1 MNKLIIL
8 LMIFT
13 VSLIAREEAFA
24 TKECPAFNNMKHS
37 KNTHAVHLDTKQK
50 YTILKYHKGQALV
63 LIKGEQPAQRWV
75 DEKCFIKRNNGSNP
89 MNVKKVESKVI
100 SIEDELSKTS
110 VEIDLTKH
118 TKKYEINNIN
128 KYYNPKLLQ
137 QNLLAL
143 SWHNAFCE
151 THRYKK
157 ECKRSL
163 LSFGKGKYSEKHFVL
178 HGLWPQPRN
187 NIYCNVEKDFINAD
201 KHGQW
206 RDLPCLAMDDEI
218 EDRLAKVMPGFASD
232 LHKHEW
238 VKHGTCY
245 GTDPQTYFEDAVSMV
260 EQLNN
265 SKVGDFFTKNIG
277 KHVTLK
283 QVRHQFDRSF
293 GVGSGKR
300 VELKCK
306 KGLITELWL
315 HLGSRS
321 DDLGVLLKKGK
332 QTRSRCQKGLL
343 DRAGY
348 GR

>member
-1 MNKLIIL
+1 MNKLIL
-8 LMIFT
+8 LFT
-13 VSLIAREEAFA
+13 LFTLSLLARHESFP
-24 TKECPAFNNMKHS
+24 TKVCPAFNNMKHS
-37 KNTHAVHLDTKQK
+37 KNTHNIHLDTAKK
-50 YTILKYHKGQALV
+50 YTIMKDHKGQKLI

-75 DEKCFIKRNNGSNP
+75 DAECFSTSNDIGSSVDSAIEKIGKST
-89 MNVKKVESKVI
+89 VSA
-100 SIEDELSKTS
+100 
-110 VEIDLTKH
+110 KH
-118 TKKYEINNIN
+118 TKKYDNTNIS
-128 KYYNPKLLQ
+128 KY
-137 QNLLAL
+137 NLLAL

-163 LSFGKGKYSEKHFVL
+163 LPFGKGKYSEKHFIL

-187 NIYCNVEKDFINAD
+187 KVYCNVEKDFVNAD

-206 RDLPCLAMDDEI
+206 RDLPCLAMDEEIDE
-218 EDRLAKVMPGFASD
+218 RLAKVMPGFASD

-245 GTDPQTYFEDAVSMV
+245 GTDPQEYFEDAVSLV
-260 EQLNN
+260 EQMNA
-265 SKVGDFFTKNIG
+265 SKVGNFFSKNIG

-283 QVRHQFDRSF
+283 QVRYQIDRSF
-293 GVGSGKR
+293 GVGAGKR

-315 HLGSRS
+315 HLGSGS
-321 DDLGVLLKKGK
+321 DDLGTLLKRGK
-332 QTRSRCQKGLL
+332 SVRSRCQKGLI